1 MCEGLALKSN
11 KQRKVEI
18 KALRAKK
25 KQVAAE
31 RLAATL
37 SPSALM
43 VGFQFAGQA
52 LVNATKLGKN
62 NSYSTPD
69 FVVRGF
75 YLDKPFT
82 CKDCGAEEVW
92 RATQQKWW
100 YETMQGD
107 VWATAVRCKACRK
120 KKQLEKH

>member
-1 MCEGLALKSN
+1 
-11 KQRKVEI
+11 
-18 KALRAKK
+18 
-25 KQVAAE
+25 
-31 RLAATL
+31 
-37 SPSALM
+37 M

-62 NSYSTPD
+62 NSYGTPD
-69 FVVRGF
+69 FVARSF

-82 CKDCGAEEVW
+82 CKDCGAKEVW

-107 VWATAVRCKACRK
+107 VWTTAVRCKACRK
-120 KKQLEKH
+120 KEVARKALARKTHLEGLVKKFP